1 MKLYTPKP
9 SQALSEL
16 KPLTDAV
23 NDFLLESTG
32 HVLAYFNR
40 QHLPVN
46 RSVST
51 NMFRH
56 QLLLRL
62 RDHCY
67 ILDQNNR
74 DLVVHSLSNNGI
86 HCQFAGWSVKMFR
99 GTELRP
105 PGHSQ
110 SRLRFFWQE
119 QFYQPSMMADLFP
132 DDPIPHRPN
141 IVILWEFSEDHTIVN
156 LRLVLPKDAQSGD
169 AQSGW
174 GTVECY
180 WSTDV
185 PQNNA
190 QNPVNPVSD
199 TIATETSDL
208 RDDSEDPEE
217 PEIQEPDIQWIEP
230 QEQEDTNDGESSGT
244 GSSLR

>member
-1 MKLYTPKP
+1 MTSYIPKP
-9 SQALSEL
+9 SQALNEL

-51 NMFRH
+51 NMFRYE
-56 QLLLRL
+56 LLRRL

-86 HCQFAGWSVKMFR
+86 QCQFAGWPVKIFR

-110 SRLRFFWQE
+110 SRLRFFRQE

-132 DDPIPHRPN
+132 DEPIPPRPN

-156 LRLVLPKDAQSGD
+156 LRLVLPKDAQSGWD
-169 AQSGW
+169 A
-174 GTVECY
+174 VECY
-180 WSTDV
+180 WFTDV

-190 QNPVNPVSD
+190 QNPVQPVSG
-199 TIATETSDL
+199 TNATETSDRL
-208 RDDSEDPEE
+208 DDSEDPEE
-217 PEIQEPDIQWIEP
+217 PEIQELDIQFIEP
-230 QEQEDTNDGESSGT
+230 QEQEDTDDGESSGT
-244 GSSLR
+244 GSSPREPG